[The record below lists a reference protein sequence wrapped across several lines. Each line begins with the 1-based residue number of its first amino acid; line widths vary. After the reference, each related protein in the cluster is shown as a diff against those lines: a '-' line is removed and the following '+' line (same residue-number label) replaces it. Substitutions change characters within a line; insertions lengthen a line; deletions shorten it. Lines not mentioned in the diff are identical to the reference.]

1 MFAAEGLK
9 QHRRIFGSP
18 LVVFSMLVWPVLTLA
33 ATYYTVLPVIESP
46 GAAQRWPLVAA
57 ARTGW
62 LAFLAAGALAYT
74 FFFSLVQS
82 AWHFSFERVS
92 GTLEALFLTPA
103 NRMALVVANGSGALV
118 QNAWL
123 FGVFAIAAAVA
134 TGTLH
139 VAHPGMYAVAVV
151 ALLVPAVAWGAF
163 LNSLLMF
170 SRDSAFLYTL
180 LDDPL
185 WFVAGVRLPLFAL
198 PGLDQGDRAG
208 LPADHE
214 PGRAARRAAG
224 RAGVARPGRRA
235 RVPPALSAALFALD
249 RRAAAGGG
257 AARPTDRL
265 APALLACRSSLR
277 SDGRE
282 PTWSA

>member
-1 MFAAEGLK
+1 MMATLRVFAAESLK
-9 QHRRIFGSP
+9 QHRRIFGSK
-18 LVVFSMLVWPVLTLA
+18 LVLFSMLLWPLLTLA
-33 ATYYTVLPVIESP
+33 TAYYTVLPVVESP
-46 GAAQRWPLVAA
+46 EAVRRWPLVAEPG
-57 ARTGW
+57 RL

-92 GTLEALFLTPA
+92 GTLEAMFLTPA
-103 NRMALVVANGSGALV
+103 SRMALVLANGSAALV

-123 FGVFAIAAAVA
+123 FGCFAVAAASA
-134 TGTLH
+134 SGTLH
-139 VAHPGMYAVAVV
+139 LAHPGMLVIAAL

-198 PGLDQGDRAG
+198 PVWVKAIGLAFPLTTSLVVLRGALLDGRDAGDLAG
-208 LPADHE
+208 HLAFL
-214 PGRAARRAAG
+214 A
-224 RAGVARPGRRA
+224 
-235 RVPPALSAALFALD
+235 ALSAALLCL
-249 RRAAAGGG
+249 
-257 AARPTDRL
+257 T
-265 APALLACRSSLR
+265 ALLLRVGERHAQRTGSLQLF
-277 SDGRE
+277 
-282 PTWSA
+282 

>member
-1 MFAAEGLK
+1 VRAALRVLAAEALK
-9 QHRRIFGSP
+9 QHRRMFGRP

-33 ATYYTVLPVIESP
+33 TTYYTFLPVIEASE
-46 GAAQRWPLVAA
+46 AARRWPLATEPQ
-57 ARTGW
+57 RL
-62 LAFLAAGALAYT
+62 LAFLGAGALAYT

-82 AWHFSFERVS
+82 AWHFSFERIS

-103 NRMALVVANGSGALV
+103 SRMALVLANGATALA

-123 FGVFAIAAAVA
+123 FGCFAVVAAYAS
-134 TGTLH
+134 GMLH
-139 VAHPGMYAVAVV
+139 VAHAGMYAVALV

-198 PGLDQGDRAG
+198 PIWVKAVGLAFP
-208 LPADHE
+208 L
-214 PGRAARRAAG
+214 
-224 RAGVARPGRRA
+224 
-235 RVPPALSAALFALD
+235 
-249 RRAAAGGG
+249 
-257 AARPTDRL
+257 T
-265 APALLACRSSLR
+265 SSLVVLR
-277 SDGRE
+277 GSLLDARTVGDLRGSLAWLTLLCVMLFGLAAVLLRVGE
-282 PTWSA
+282 VHAQRTGSHQLF

>member
-1 MFAAEGLK
+1 MTAALRVFAAEGLK

-33 ATYYTVLPVIESP
+33 TTYYTMLPVIDAP
-46 GAAQRWPLVAA
+46 GAADRWPLVAEPGRLA
-57 ARTGW
+57 
-62 LAFLAAGALAYT
+62 AFLAAGALAYT

-82 AWHFSFERVS
+82 AWHFSFERIS

-103 NRMALVVANGSGALV
+103 NRMALVIANGSGALV

-123 FGVFAIAAAVA
+123 FGVFAVAAAAA

-139 VAHPGMYAVAVV
+139 VAHPGMYPVAVV

-198 PGLDQGDRAG
+198 PLWIKVIGLAFPLTTSLVVLRGALLDGLGVGDLVGELAF
-208 LPADHE
+208 LA
-214 PGRAARRAAG
+214 
-224 RAGVARPGRRA
+224 
-235 RVPPALSAALFALD
+235 ALSAALFALT
-249 RRAAAGGG
+249 AV
-257 AARPTDRL
+257 
-265 APALLACRSSLR
+265 LLRVGERHAQRTGSLQLF
-277 SDGRE
+277 
-282 PTWSA
+282 

>member
-1 MFAAEGLK
+1 MSAAWRVVVAEAFK
-9 QHRRIFGSP
+9 QHRRIFGTK

-33 ATYYTVLPVIESP
+33 TAYYTILPVTAAP
-46 GAAQRWPLVAA
+46 GAAARWPLVADPQRLA
-57 ARTGW
+57 
-62 LAFLAAGALAYT
+62 AFLAAGALAYT

-92 GTLEALFLTPA
+92 GTLEAIFLTPA
-103 NRMALVVANGSGALV
+103 SRLALVIANGSGALV

-123 FGVFAIAAAVA
+123 FGAFAVAAATA

-139 VAHPGMYAVAVV
+139 VAHPGMYLVALA
-151 ALLVPAVAWGAF
+151 ALLVPAIAWGAF

-198 PGLDQGDRAG
+198 PLWVKAIGLAFPLTTSLAILRGALLD
-208 LPADHE
+208 
-214 PGRAARRAAG
+214 ARDASD
-224 RAGVARPGRRA
+224 
-235 RVPPALSAALFALD
+235 L
-249 RRAAAGGG
+249 GGE
-257 AARPTDRL
+257 L
-265 APALLACRSSLR
+265 ALLAALSVVLLALTAVTLRIGERHAQKTGSLQLF
-277 SDGRE
+277 
-282 PTWSA
+282 

>member
-1 MFAAEGLK
+1 MTAALRVFAAEGAQAAPAHLR
-9 QHRRIFGSP
+9 QPARR
-18 LVVFSMLVWPVLTLA
+18 VLDAGLA
-33 ATYYTVLPVIESP
+33 GAHARRDVLHDAA
-46 GAAQRWPLVAA
+46 GASRRPAPPQRWPLVAEPHRLA
-57 ARTGW
+57 
-62 LAFLAAGALAYT
+62 AFLAAGALAYT

-82 AWHFSFERVS
+82 AWHFSFERIS

-139 VAHPGMYAVAVV
+139 VAHPGMYPVAVV

-198 PGLDQGDRAG
+198 ALVDKGDRAG

-214 PGRAARRAAG
+214 PRRAARRAAG
-224 RAGVARPGRRA
+224 RAQACA
-235 RVPPALSAALFALD
+235 SWPA
-249 RRAAAGGG
+249 
-257 AARPTDRL
+257 
-265 APALLACRSSLR
+265 SLR
-277 SDGRE
+277 SSSGSR
-282 PTWSA
+282 PRCSP

>member
-1 MFAAEGLK
+1 MSAALRVLAAESLK
-9 QHRRIFGSP
+9 QHRRIFGRP

-33 ATYYTVLPVIESP
+33 TTYYTMLPVVEAP
-46 GAAQRWPLVAA
+46 GAAVRWPRFA
-57 ARTGW
+57 
-62 LAFLAAGALAYT
+62 AFLAAGALAYT

-82 AWHFSFERVS
+82 AWHFSFERIS

-103 NRMALVVANGSGALV
+103 SRFALVVANGSGALV

-123 FGVFAIAAAVA
+123 FGFFAVAAAAA
-134 TGTLH
+134 TGTLR
-139 VAHPGMYAVAVV
+139 VAHPGMYAVAVL

-198 PGLDQGDRAG
+198 PVWVKAVGLAFPLTTSLVVLRGALLDGRTVAQLAG
-208 LPADHE
+208 ELAFL
-214 PGRAARRAAG
+214 G
-224 RAGVARPGRRA
+224 
-235 RVPPALSAALFALD
+235 ALSAVLFGL
-249 RRAAAGGG
+249 
-257 AARPTDRL
+257 T
-265 APALLACRSSLR
+265 ALLLRVGERHAQRTGSLQLF
-277 SDGRE
+277 
-282 PTWSA
+282 

>member
-1 MFAAEGLK
+1 MSAAWRVVVAEAIK
-9 QHRRIFGSP
+9 QHRRIFGTK

-33 ATYYTVLPVIESP
+33 TTYYTILPVTSAP
-46 GAAQRWPLVAA
+46 GAAARWPLVSDPQRLA
-57 ARTGW
+57 
-62 LAFLAAGALAYT
+62 AFLAAGALAYT

-82 AWHFSFERVS
+82 AWHFSFERIS

-103 NRMALVVANGSGALV
+103 NRLVLVVANGSGALV

-123 FGVFAIAAAVA
+123 FGAFAVAAAAA
-134 TGTLH
+134 TGTLR
-139 VAHPGMYAVAVV
+139 VAHPGMFLVAIA

-198 PGLDQGDRAG
+198 PLWVKAIGLAFPLTTSLAVLRGALLDAS
-208 LPADHE
+208 
-214 PGRAARRAAG
+214 
-224 RAGVARPGRRA
+224 GVGELSGELATLA
-235 RVPPALSAALFALD
+235 ALSIALFALT
-249 RRAAAGGG
+249 AV
-257 AARPTDRL
+257 TLRL
-265 APALLACRSSLR
+265 GERHAQKTGSLQLF
-277 SDGRE
+277 
-282 PTWSA
+282 